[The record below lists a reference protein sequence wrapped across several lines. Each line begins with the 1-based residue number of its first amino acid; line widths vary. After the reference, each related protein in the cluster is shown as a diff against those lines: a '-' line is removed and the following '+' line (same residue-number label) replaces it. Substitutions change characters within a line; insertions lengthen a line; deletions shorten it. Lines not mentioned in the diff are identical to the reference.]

1 MGEAYV
7 LGIDAGGTYFK
18 SSLVSK
24 EGRILKGS
32 QQKCRVDSDGTK
44 DEILNAYEAVISAAI
59 KTAEERHAALAGIGV
74 STPGPFDYE
83 HHASLMTHKMKSI
96 RGLDLKKELE
106 KRCPIRGMP
115 MRFLHDSHAF
125 LLGEHKAG
133 AASGFCSA
141 AGITVGTGTGF
152 ALMRG
157 GRLLENPDGGPY
169 VSIYGRPYKGAAVE
183 DFVSRR
189 GIIRQYSLLSGRN
202 ESEGFD
208 AYDIEKFATEKN
220 DGCAFETYAQV
231 GRAIA
236 ECLHDI
242 LIEQR
247 TECLVLGGQIAKG
260 FPLMER
266 EIREGL
272 SDLTLLR
279 KIAAG
284 ENLDF
289 SAQIGAADRVFQG
302 LGETGREKTT

>member
-1 MGEAYV
+1 MSAVYV

-18 SSLVSK
+18 SSLVSRD
-24 EGRILKGS
+24 GHILEGS
-32 QQKCRVDSDGTK
+32 QKKCRVDSDGTK
-44 DEILNAYEAVISAAI
+44 ENILNAYEKVIFAALS
-59 KTAEERHAALAGIGV
+59 TSEEQHVMLAGIGV

-83 HHASLMTHKMKSI
+83 HHTSLMTHKMKSI

-106 KRCPIRGMP
+106 KRCPIRGIP

-125 LLGEHKAG
+125 LLGESKAG
-133 AASGFCSA
+133 AASGFCNA
-141 AGITVGTGTGF
+141 AGITIGTGTGF
-152 ALMRG
+152 ALIRN

-169 VSIYGRPYKGAAVE
+169 ISIYSRPCEGRTVE

-189 GIIRQYSLLSGRN
+189 GIIRQYAVLSGKK

-208 AYDIEKFATEKN
+208 AYDIEKFATEK
-220 DGCAFETYAQV
+220 DDEFAFETYARV

-242 LIEQR
+242 LFEQR

-266 EIREGL
+266 EIRKGL
-272 SDLTLLR
+272 SDLALLR
-279 KIAAG
+279 KVAAG
-284 ENLDF
+284 ENLDS
-289 SAQIGAADRVFQG
+289 SAQIGAADRVFQS
-302 LGETGREKTT
+302 LAE